1 MISCAFALFAHLPA
15 RADSFTYDVN
25 YFGLTGNIVAS
36 CDSCALSSSDVVS
49 WAFSGQ
55 GIDINSSMAGA
66 RTLISGSSLQATPSV
81 VSYAFT
87 PDSLDSAVFLV
98 SDSVN
103 FLSYGTAAS
112 EGGENV
118 GEIDVCYASS
128 IVYSASSGCFGGL
141 ASGTQ
146 PIATIA
152 KSTVTAPELD
162 STAQVTSLTLL
173 FGALAVLLGRR
184 QFRTPA

>member
-1 MISCAFALFAHLPA
+1 
-15 RADSFTYDVN
+15 
-25 YFGLTGNIVAS
+25 
-36 CDSCALSSSDVVS
+36 
-49 WAFSGQ
+49 
-55 GIDINSSMAGA
+55 
-66 RTLISGSSLQATPSV
+66 
-81 VSYAFT
+81 
-87 PDSLDSAVFLV
+87 
-98 SDSVN
+98 
-103 FLSYGTAAS
+103 
-112 EGGENV
+112 
-118 GEIDVCYASS
+118 
-128 IVYSASSGCFGGL
+128 L